1 MVFASHMEGK
11 VKFSIQLRQAMRND
25 SKSAQLKLMKKQ
37 KDNINKQRDTVRKR
51 TVNIVNEDEYGE
63 I

>member
-1 MVFASHMEGK
+1 
-11 VKFSIQLRQAMRND
+11 MRND

-51 TVNIVNEDEYGE
+51 NVNIDNDDEYGE